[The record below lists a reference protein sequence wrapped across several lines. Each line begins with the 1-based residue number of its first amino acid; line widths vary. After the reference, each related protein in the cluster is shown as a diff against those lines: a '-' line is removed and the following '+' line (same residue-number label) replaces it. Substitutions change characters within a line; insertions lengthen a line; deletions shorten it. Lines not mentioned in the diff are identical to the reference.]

1 MNLFNKKIWRI
12 EPNMKELL
20 RTRLHRGDALKGT
33 LVSLPSLETAEV
45 LADVG
50 FDWFF
55 VDLEHTQM
63 GVPEAQAILQAV
75 GERVDCVLRIP
86 LNDEI
91 WVKKALDTGAPGIM
105 VPQVNTADDARRVV
119 CYCKYP
125 LQGTRSVSG
134 ARANHYGVKLA
145 EYLLHANDEIAVV
158 IQCEHIRAVENIEA
172 ILSVEGL
179 DAVFI
184 GPYDLSASMGLIG
197 QPGHPEVQAAI
208 ERVRQACQA
217 HAVPLG
223 IFAGS
228 TALGKG
234 YYKQGFSL
242 VATSGDTLMLGQVA
256 RTILAEL
263 QE

>member
-1 MNLFNKKIWRI
+1 MTELF
-12 EPNMKELL
+12 
-20 RTRLHRGDALKGT
+20 RTRLRRGDALMGT

-45 LADVG
+45 LADAG

-55 VDLEHTQM
+55 VDLEHTPM
-63 GVPEAQAILQAV
+63 GVPEAQAILQTV
-75 GERVDCVLRIP
+75 GEKVACVLRIP

-91 WVKKALDTGAPGIM
+91 WVKKALDTGAPAIM

-119 CYCKYP
+119 RYCKYP
-125 LQGTRSVSG
+125 LLGMRSVSG
-134 ARANHYGVKLA
+134 ARANRYGVKLA
-145 EYLLHANDEIAVV
+145 EYLQRANDEIAVV

-172 ILSVEGL
+172 IIAVEGL

-197 QPGHPEVQAAI
+197 QPGHPDVQAAI

-217 HAVPLG
+217 HKMPLG

-228 TALGKG
+228 AEIGKN
-234 YYKQGFSL
+234 YLKQGFTL
-242 VATSGDTLMLGQVA
+242 VAASGDTLMLGQVA
-256 RTILAEL
+256 RTILADL

>member
-1 MNLFNKKIWRI
+1 
-12 EPNMKELL
+12 MKELF
-20 RTRLHRGDALKGT
+20 RTRLRRGDPLMGT
-33 LVSLPSLETAEV
+33 LVSIPTLDTAEV

-50 FDWFF
+50 WDWFF
-55 VDLEHTQM
+55 VDLEHTPM

-105 VPQVNTADDARRVV
+105 APQVNSAEDARRLER
-119 CYCKYP
+119 CCKYP
-125 LQGTRSVSG
+125 LQGTRSVGG
-134 ARANHYGVKLA
+134 ARANRYGVGLA
-145 EYLLHANDEIAVV
+145 EYLQRANDEIAVV

-172 ILSVEGL
+172 ILAVEGL

-184 GPYDLSASMGLIG
+184 GPYDLSASMGLAG
-197 QPGHPEVQAAI
+197 QLSHPDVLAAI
-208 ERVRQACQA
+208 ERVRQACRA
-217 HAVPLG
+217 HKMPLG

-228 TALGKG
+228 AALGKS
-234 YYKQGFSL
+234 YYQQGFTL

-263 QE
+263 KG